1 MNLPLSPC
9 SICPWTSSDFI
20 AKGHFHRITRWT
32 SPALVQHFV
41 FYPLSFST
49 LSLTELQEDI
59 PLYATV
65 NLRLQC
71 RSVYI
76 PTAPAI
82 YASIIRMMLNYP
94 QFSPTS
100 VELRSELSGLIVF
113 NLLGYDLWDLKVFCV
128 DDADWEAED
137 ADERLEKAALTI
149 KHWGV
154 DCVWREGEEW
164 IGDALTL
171 FTGGK
176 GKLECL
182 PYSSPLQPL

>member
-1 MNLPLSPC
+1 MNLPVSPC
-9 SICPWTSSDFI
+9 SICPLTSDFI
-20 AKGHFHRITRWT
+20 AKGRFHRITRWT

-41 FYPLSFST
+41 LYPFSFSS
-49 LSLTELQEDI
+49 LSVSELQESI

-65 NLRLQC
+65 NPRLRC
-71 RSVYI
+71 RSVYV

-100 VELRSELSGLIVF
+100 IELRSELSGLIVF
-113 NLLGYDLWDLKVFCV
+113 NLLEYNLQDLKVFCV

-137 ADERLEKAALTI
+137 ADERLEKAAWTI

-154 DCVWREGEEW
+154 DCMWREGEEW

-171 FTGGK
+171 FTEGK